1 MNEYAPLRLHVP
13 EPSGRPGCK
22 TDFSYLRLT
31 DAGLVRKPPIDVEPA
46 DTADLAKG
54 LIRVLD
60 DQGQALGP
68 WAEGVS
74 TEILRAGMRA
84 MLKTRIFD
92 TRMVVAQRQKK
103 MSFYMQSLGEEA
115 IGSAQALALNIDDMC
130 FPTYR
135 QQSILMARDVP
146 LVDLICQLL
155 SNERD
160 PLKGRQLPIMYS
172 VRDYGFFSI
181 SGNLANPIHAS
192 GRLGHGIGDQ
202 GRHQNRLSLDWR
214 RRDRRI
220 RLSHR
225 PHLCPRLPR
234 AGDSQRGE

>member
-74 TEILRAGMRA
+74 SEVLREGMRA

-172 VRDYGFFSI
+172 VRDYGFFQYFRQP
-181 SGNLANPIHAS
+181 GHPIRT
-192 GRLGHGIGDQ
+192 GGWLGHGVGHQ
-202 GRHQNRLSLDWR
+202 GRHQNCLGLDR
-214 RRDRRI
+214 
-220 RLSHR
+220 
-225 PHLCPRLPR
+225 
-234 AGDSQRGE
+234 

>member
-1 MNEYAPLRLHVP
+1 MNEYEPLRLHVP

-22 TDFSYLRLT
+22 TDFTYLRLN

-60 DQGQALGP
+60 DQGRALGP

-74 TEILRAGMRA
+74 VEILRKGMRA

-92 TRMVVAQRQKK
+92 NRMVVAQRQKK

-115 IGSAQALALNIDDMC
+115 IGSAQALALNVTDMC

-135 QQSILMARDVP
+135 
-146 LVDLICQLL
+146 
-155 SNERD
+155 
-160 PLKGRQLPIMYS
+160 
-172 VRDYGFFSI
+172 
-181 SGNLANPIHAS
+181 
-192 GRLGHGIGDQ
+192 
-202 GRHQNRLSLDWR
+202 
-214 RRDRRI
+214 
-220 RLSHR
+220 
-225 PHLCPRLPR
+225 
-234 AGDSQRGE
+234 

>member
-1 MNEYAPLRLHVP
+1 MTQQYEPLRLHVP

-22 TDFSYLRLT
+22 TDFTYLRLT
-31 DAGLVRKPPIDVEPA
+31 DAGLVRKPAIDVEPA

-68 WAEGVS
+68 WAEGVPV
-74 TEILRAGMRA
+74 EILRKGMRA

-92 TRMVVAQRQKK
+92 NRMVVAQRQKK

-135 QQSILMARDVP
+135 QQSILMAREVP
-146 LVDLICQLL
+146 LVDLI
-155 SNERD
+155 
-160 PLKGRQLPIMYS
+160 
-172 VRDYGFFSI
+172 
-181 SGNLANPIHAS
+181 
-192 GRLGHGIGDQ
+192 
-202 GRHQNRLSLDWR
+202 
-214 RRDRRI
+214 
-220 RLSHR
+220 
-225 PHLCPRLPR
+225 
-234 AGDSQRGE
+234 

>member
-1 MNEYAPLRLHVP
+1 MTEYAPLRLHVP

-92 TRMVVAQRQKK
+92 TRMVVAQRQK

-172 VRDYGFFSI
+172 VRDYGFSVFPATWQPNSCKR
-181 SGNLANPIHAS
+181 SAGAWHRRSRATPKSPQPGLAMARPPNPTFTPPSPLPTSTA
-192 GRLGHGIGDQ
+192 
-202 GRHQNRLSLDWR
+202 R
-214 RRDRRI
+214 R
-220 RLSHR
+220 
-225 PHLCPRLPR
+225 
-234 AGDSQRGE
+234 